1 LEGLEAV
8 VINYSVCSSIIDFR
22 IDANTFKKEYI
33 KSDRLINSKPNHT
46 VEELSTSV
54 QNFGAYS
61 LCNLINFTD
70 SGIPFLMTQN
80 IRHNYIDWNID
91 KYVDDESHALL
102 YKSHCK
108 KGQVLVTMAGE
119 YLGRV
124 AVYDR
129 YKVCSSNQA
138 IAKVTLKPNLN
149 PYIVSTFLNSKHG
162 QNQINRFKTITG
174 QPNINMSLIKSLKIP
189 VFSDSFE
196 IHIENLISESERKRN
211 ATAQQYQTAEYIL
224 LEAIGLNNFEPN
236 TDSVNIKS
244 YKDSFLKTGRLDA
257 EYYQKKYDDY
267 INLIC
272 SYPNGCDTIQRS
284 CVQKDSNFKPE
295 DNEEYNYIE
304 LSDIGKSGEIK
315 GCTTA
320 QGIELPTR
328 ARRKVKTGD
337 VIISSIEG
345 SLDSCAVITEE
356 YNNALCSTGFYI
368 INSKKINSET
378 LLVLFK
384 SEPMQ
389 NILKKSCS
397 GTILTAINKTEFQDI
412 PVPFIEDAIQQKI
425 KENVSESFLLQK
437 QSELLLETAKRAVE
451 IAIEENE
458 NEALKYIESLEI

>member
-1 LEGLEAV
+1 MEGLEAV

>member
-1 LEGLEAV
+1 MEGLEAV
-8 VINYSVCSSIIDFR
+8 VINFSVCSSIIDFR

-149 PYIVSTFLNSKHG
+149 PYIVSTFLNSRHG

-211 ATAQQYQTAEYIL
+211 ATAQQYQMAEYIL

-257 EYYQKKYDDY
+257 EYYQKKYEDY

-320 QGIELPTR
+320 QGVELPTR

-384 SEPMQ
+384 SDPMQ

-397 GTILTAINKTEFQDI
+397 GTILTAINKTEFQNI
-412 PVPFIEDAIQQKI
+412 PVPFIEDSIQQKI
-425 KENVSESFLLQK
+425 KENVSESFMLKK
-437 QSELLLETAKRAVE
+437 QSEELLETAKRVVE
-451 IAIEENE
+451 IAIEESE
-458 NEALKYIESLEI
+458 DEALKYIESLEI